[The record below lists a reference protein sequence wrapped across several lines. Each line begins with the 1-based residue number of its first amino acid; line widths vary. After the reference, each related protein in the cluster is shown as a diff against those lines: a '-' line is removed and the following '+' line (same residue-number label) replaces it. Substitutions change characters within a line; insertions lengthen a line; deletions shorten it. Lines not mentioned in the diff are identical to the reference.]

1 MTTPQTAHALALIAA
16 AQARIAGMQA
26 ANLGRQ
32 MQGYSLAYSEESF
45 FDEATHL
52 EQIAVEVINQ

>member
-26 ANLGRQ
+26 ENHSRQ
-32 MQGYSLAYSEESF
+32 NQGYSLAYGEDAF
-45 FDEATHL
+45 FTEASHL
-52 EQIAVEVINQ
+52 DQIAEQVINQ

>member
-26 ANLGRQ
+26 ANLDRQ
-32 MQGYSLAYSEESF
+32 MQGYSLAYDEEVF
-45 FDEATHL
+45 FEEAGSL
-52 EQIAVEVINQ
+52 EQLAEQVMNQ